1 MFIFYVKIM
10 FISTSHFKVKTN
22 FSPPRAR
29 ISNTDRG
36 LSFMEGFF
44 PMLSFLV
51 MVFLFSAW
59 AFLSPAGILDLQ
71 PRLFF
76 TATGIVFSNM
86 TVSN

>member
-1 MFIFYVKIM
+1 MFIN
-10 FISTSHFKVKTN
+10 TSHFKVET
-22 FSPPRAR
+22 FFFALRAR
-29 ISNTDRG
+29 MSMTDRG
-36 LSFMEGFF
+36 LSFMEGFL

-51 MVFLFSAW
+51 MIFLFSAW

-76 TATGIVFSNM
+76 TAMGIVFSNM

>member
-1 MFIFYVKIM
+1 MFIN
-10 FISTSHFKVKTN
+10 TSHFKVEA
-22 FSPPRAR
+22 FFFPLRAR
-29 ISNTDRG
+29 ISKTDRG
-36 LSFMEGFF
+36 LSFMEGFL

-59 AFLSPAGILDLQ
+59 ALLSPAGILDLQ